1 MEIKEIRNLFTF
13 RMTDEVF
20 NVVKSEVFHLS
31 EVYEPLRE
39 FTIDDVKA
47 AYKANAE
54 DGDFI
59 NMVVEK
65 IPAIRAKG
73 VLISDEIATR
83 LTLKW
88 IFIQQMTVIISKLR
102 KLADKLET
110 ATTIALS
117 EGYSLSNIVHEA
129 VGSAAKQNVEGALT
143 IYNDIAET
151 KTRAIRAADTRKK
164 NDAAKKKAEKLATT
178 AWYSLEIWSTN
189 EVLVYVLM
197 A

>member
-1 MEIKEIRNLFTF
+1 MEIKEVKNLFTF

-20 NVVKSEVFHLS
+20 NVVRTEVLHLS

-39 FTIDDVKA
+39 FTSDDVKA
-47 AYKANAE
+47 TYKANAE

-59 NMVVEK
+59 SMIVEK
-65 IPAIRAKG
+65 LPAIRAKG
-73 VLISDEIATR
+73 VLISDDTVAR
-83 LTLKW
+83 LTVKW
-88 IFIQQMTVIISKLR
+88 IFIQQMMVIVSKLR

-117 EGYSLSNIVHEA
+117 EGYSLSNLVHEA
-129 VGSAAKQNVEGALT
+129 VGSAARQEVEGTLT

-151 KTRAIRAADTRKK
+151 KKRAIRADETRKK
-164 NDAAKKKAEKLATT
+164 NEASKKKAEKMA
-178 AWYSLEIWSTN
+178 
-189 EVLVYVLM
+189 LV

>member
-1 MEIKEIRNLFTF
+1 MDIKEVKNLFTF

-20 NVVKSEVFHLS
+20 NVVKSEVMHLS
-31 EVYEPLRE
+31 EAYESLRE
-39 FTIDDVKA
+39 FTTEDVKSS
-47 AYKANAE
+47 YKANTE
-54 DGDFI
+54 DVEFI
-59 NMVVEK
+59 STVVEK
-65 IPAIRAKG
+65 LPAIRAKG
-73 VLISDEIATR
+73 VLVSDDTVAR

-88 IFIQQMTVIISKLR
+88 IFIQQMTVIVAKLR

-129 VGSAAKQNVEGALT
+129 VGSAAKQNVEGTLT

-151 KTRAIRAADTRKK
+151 KTRAIRAAETRKK
-164 NDAAKKKAEKLATT
+164 NEAAKKKAEKT
-178 AWYSLEIWSTN
+178 A
-189 EVLVYVLM
+189 VV